1 MSVSN
6 KAPGICDNCG
16 FQYKLI
22 QLRFTS
28 YHTRVCPS
36 CWDARFDKV
45 NSPLNKPA
53 YIPEDSILKDPR
65 PPANTDRSVSWE
77 AATAKWEDNT
87 DYWNLASA
95 TGSC

>member
-1 MSVSN
+1 MAVSN
-6 KAPGICDNCG
+6 RAPGICDNCG
-16 FQYKLI
+16 FRYKLI

-28 YHTRVCPS
+28 YNTRVCPS
-36 CWDARFDKV
+36 CWDGRFDKV

-53 YIPEDSILKDPR
+53 YIPEDPMLKDPR
-65 PPANTDRSVSWE
+65 PPANTDRNVSWE

-87 DYWNLASA
+87 DYWNLATA